1 MYPEEQMI
9 PFRPRE
15 ESQEDILRYLRT
27 ELFRLAPAANIRQ
40 YVADVG
46 DIYEMRALLKEC
58 RWDTDSLDYLLSIFV
73 QAIAT
78 RSRFVKKVDCFKVLR
93 FAIRRNFSG
102 VQLPN
107 GILDKLFFLYKE
119 SLCSTP
125 PAHGDVVYWLSVAL
139 KDQILSVEQVG
150 WLVENVARLEDETI
164 LNRLLR
170 YPARNEVIE
179 RWAMQSVDSDLI
191 DGRESELYG
200 ILITD
205 HIPDMLK
212 EKDPDKLAWGV
223 YYSKNNTPTKQR
235 LLLEVAGRSNY
246 RSVCSICYRLNL
258 PNVIRD
264 LIGRESPGGL
274 PLF

>member
-1 MYPEEQMI
+1 VYPEEQI
-9 PFRPRE
+9 VPFLPRE
-15 ESQEDILRYLRT
+15 DSQEDILRYLRT
-27 ELFRLAPAANIRQ
+27 ELFTLTPAANIRQ
-40 YVADVG
+40 YVASVG

-58 RWDTDSLDYLLSIFV
+58 RWDTDSLDYLLSVFV
-73 QAIAT
+73 QAVTT

-93 FAIRRNFSG
+93 YAIRRNFSV

-119 SLCSTP
+119 FLCSTP
-125 PAHGDVVYWLSVAL
+125 PVHGDIVYWLSVAL
-139 KDQILSVEQVG
+139 KDQILSAEQVG
-150 WLVENVARLEDETI
+150 WLVENVTRLEDETI

-191 DGRESELYG
+191 QGRESEVYG
-200 ILITD
+200 ILIND
-205 HIPDMLK
+205 RIPDMLK

-223 YYSKNNTPTKQR
+223 YYSKNSTDTKER
-235 LLLEVAGRSNY
+235 LLLDVAGRTNY

-258 PNVIRD
+258 PSVIRD
-264 LIGRESPGGL
+264 LIERVSRG
-274 PLF
+274 